1 MTERYFDPAAEA
13 HNRRMASVRKAV
25 RRRQKIKSFMDKQI
39 DFCARHWDLIGISV
53 MAFAGIVAL
62 LDWKLF

>member
-25 RRRQKIKSFMDKQI
+25 RRRQKIKSFMEKQI
-39 DFCARHWDLIGISV
+39 DFFARHWDLIGISV
-53 MAFAGIVAL
+53 MAFAGVVAL
-62 LDWKLF
+62 IDWKLF

>member
-25 RRRQKIKSFMDKQI
+25 RRRQKIKSFMDK
-39 DFCARHWDLIGISV
+39 
-53 MAFAGIVAL
+53 
-62 LDWKLF
+62 

>member
-25 RRRQKIKSFMDKQI
+25 RRRQKIKSFMEKQI
-39 DFCARHWDLIGISV
+39 DFCARYWDLIGISV
-53 MAFAGIVAL
+53 MAFAGVVAL
-62 LDWKLF
+62 LDWKVF

>member
-1 MTERYFDPAAEA
+1 MTERSSAPAAEA

-53 MAFAGIVAL
+53 MAFAGVVAL
-62 LDWKLF
+62 LDWKIF